1 MDNKK
6 VANLLRSVADVF
18 EQDIE
23 GDVRRNLL
31 KSVSELVEDEKREL
45 KEKAEK
51 AKQKFSLDNALALIR
66 KMDENDKIRAYK
78 DKLKEVDPKY
88 KRILTNMDKVRE
100 EVIQTHLKE
109 FKLGLEPKDLLTAI
123 PNAKEFK
130 LPNGKTLEEVIKNAK
145 STFEIGRDNE
155 VETKVD

>member
-18 EQDIE
+18 EQDID
-23 GDVRRNLL
+23 GDVRRNLV
-31 KSVSELVEDEKREL
+31 KSVTDLIEDEKNEL
-45 KEKAEK
+45 KKKAEK
-51 AKQKFSLDNALALIR
+51 VKQKYSLDNALALIR
-66 KMDENDKIRAYK
+66 KMEENDKIRAYK

-123 PNAKEFK
+123 PNASEFT
-130 LPNGKTLEEVIKNAK
+130 LPNGKTLKEVLMNAK
-145 STFEIGRDNE
+145 STFGINVDNST
-155 VETKVD
+155 ETIVK